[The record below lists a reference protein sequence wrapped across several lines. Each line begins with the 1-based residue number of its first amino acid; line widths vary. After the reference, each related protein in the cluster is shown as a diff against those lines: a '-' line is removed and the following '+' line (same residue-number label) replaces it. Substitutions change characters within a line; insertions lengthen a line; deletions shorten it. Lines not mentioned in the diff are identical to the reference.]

1 MVIVGIILVVVV
13 LAAAS
18 SVRDEI
24 EGMREQIEALEELSK
39 TRSCPLSE
47 AGDAS
52 QVQWEPIGKAG
63 GMR

>member
-1 MVIVGIILVVVV
+1 MIVVGMLVIAVLVAV
-13 LAAAS
+13 A

-24 EGMREQIEALEELSK
+24 EDMREQIDTLEELSK
-39 TRSCPLSE
+39 MKNCPFSE

-63 GMR
+63 GKQ